1 MDASSY
7 VASYSLIIHPAFRKC
22 RASSCGPGNFKN
34 EERPPF
40 FTVSSLEL
48 HHVGQGNRVNDAP
61 WRTPVSRR
69 ELVRIYATWI
79 LKRDQHHYSLEKP
92 LTDFSSSSSRFVI
105 FRPWFFF
112 VKKNRENRVLI
123 VDGRIKN
130 GMNDCGMRLGLMRC
144 GLVLKLILISC
155 LRFIKIIY
163 VKLIFILEKNHING
177 KLTNSKNFLLNCLN
191 YWF

>member
-48 HHVGQGNRVNDAP
+48 HHVDQRNRVNDAP

-79 LKRDQHHYSLEKP
+79 LKARPTP
-92 LTDFSSSSSRFVI
+92 LLAREATYDFSSSSSRLVI
-105 FRPWFFF
+105 SRPCFL
-112 VKKNRENRVLI
+112 VKENRDSFDCWDTMEEWNW
-123 VDGRIKN
+123 DGWTVVGWNWMIRIDK
-130 GMNDCGMRLGLMRC
+130 MWSCFEAYSC
-144 GLVLKLILISC
+144 YLVRIL
-155 LRFIKIIY
+155 
-163 VKLIFILEKNHING
+163 
-177 KLTNSKNFLLNCLN
+177 LLSSYKRN
-191 YWF
+191 

>member
-79 LKRDQHHYSLEKP
+79 LKLDQHHYSLEKP
-92 LTDFSSSSSRFVI
+92 LSSSSSRFVI
-105 FRPWFFF
+105 FRPWFFSLRKIEI
-112 VKKNRENRVLI
+112 VLRVLI
-123 VDGRIKN
+123 VEIWWKN
-130 GMNDCGMRLGLMRC
+130 EKWDEWLSNEIAWFGLMRC

-155 LRFIKIIY
+155 LRFIKITY
-163 VKLIFILEKNHING
+163 VKLISILKKII
-177 KLTNSKNFLLNCLN
+177 
-191 YWF
+191 

>member
-48 HHVGQGNRVNDAP
+48 HHVDQGNRVNDAP

-79 LKRDQHHYSLEKP
+79 LKARPTP
-92 LTDFSSSSSRFVI
+92 LLAREATYDFSSSSSRLVI
-105 FRPWFFF
+105 SRPCFL
-112 VKKNRENRVLI
+112 VKENRDSFESFDCWDTMEEWNW
-123 VDGRIKN
+123 DGWTVVGWNWMIRIDK
-130 GMNDCGMRLGLMRC
+130 MWSCFEAYSC
-144 GLVLKLILISC
+144 YLVRIL
-155 LRFIKIIY
+155 
-163 VKLIFILEKNHING
+163 
-177 KLTNSKNFLLNCLN
+177 LLSN
-191 YWF
+191 YKRN

>member
-61 WRTPVSRR
+61 WRTPVSRARPDLRNMNIKTRPTPLLAR
-69 ELVRIYATWI
+69 EATYWFFLVIE
-79 LKRDQHHYSLEKP
+79 SLR
-92 LTDFSSSSSRFVI
+92 DFSTVI
-105 FRPWFFF
+105 FLI
-112 VKKNRENRVLI
+112 KKNRGSVENFDWYR
-123 VDGRIKN
+123 DMKGCRIK
-130 GMNDCGMRLGLMRC
+130 LGLMRRD
-144 GLVLKLILISC
+144 LVSKLILISC
-155 LRFIKIIY
+155 LRFNKIIY
-163 VKLIFILEKNHING
+163 VKLIFILEKIM
-177 KLTNSKNFLLNCLN
+177 
-191 YWF
+191 